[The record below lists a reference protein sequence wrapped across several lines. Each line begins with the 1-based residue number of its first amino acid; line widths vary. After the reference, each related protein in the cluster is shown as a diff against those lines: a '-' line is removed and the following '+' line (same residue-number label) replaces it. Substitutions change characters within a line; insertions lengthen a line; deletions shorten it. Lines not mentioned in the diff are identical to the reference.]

1 MQPLDVQSNTYI
13 DLIQEKID
21 RDPKFRVGGHVRV
34 SKYEIKFVKDY
45 TPKQC
50 EEFIVIKI

>member
-13 DLIQEKID
+13 DLIQKKND